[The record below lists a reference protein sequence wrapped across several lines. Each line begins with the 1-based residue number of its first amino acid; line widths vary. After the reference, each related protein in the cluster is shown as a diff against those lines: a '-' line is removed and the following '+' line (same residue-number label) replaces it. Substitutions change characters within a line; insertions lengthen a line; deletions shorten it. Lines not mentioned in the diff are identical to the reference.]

1 MPGSCA
7 RTVEPVRWLARSHTR
22 RLAREKFGG
31 GCNRACVRHPYVPD
45 DLDRTRR
52 RRRAAPRPASSS
64 GGWTAGAG
72 DPAEQVALVA
82 RSKREL
88 LLGANRFRSRREDL
102 EDCFSQ
108 ATLEL
113 VAYVRAGGT
122 FRDALAVGR
131 ALEVRF
137 ASRIRDRQRAVGGRS
152 PMVAALE
159 TAMRVGQPGEDAI
172 PIVDPR
178 VDVERLVLLRDELRR
193 VQRLARA
200 LTADQ
205 QLVLREQLQC
215 GEQRCQ
221 DFCRRAG
228 WSAEKYRKV
237 AQRARARL
245 RALMLEDER
254 GVPRTAVRS
263 DQSAGT
269 NL

>member
-1 MPGSCA
+1 M
-7 RTVEPVRWLARSHTR
+7 T
-22 RLAREKFGG
+22 
-31 GCNRACVRHPYVPD
+31 D
-45 DLDRTRR
+45 DLDRARR

-88 LLGANRFRSRREDL
+88 LLGANRFRLR
-102 EDCFSQ
+102 
-108 ATLEL
+108 T
-113 VAYVRAGGT
+113 GGT

-137 ASRIRDRQRAVGGRS
+137 ASRIRDRQRALGGRS

>member
-1 MPGSCA
+1 VPD
-7 RTVEPVRWLARSHTR
+7 RLDHTR
-22 RLAREKFGG
+22 L
-31 GCNRACVRHPYVPD
+31 H
-45 DLDRTRR
+45 
-52 RRRAAPRPASSS
+52 RRRAVPRPAPSS

-88 LLGANRFRSRREDL
+88 LLGANRFRLRAEDL

-137 ASRIRDRQRAVGGRS
+137 TSRIRDRRRALGGRS

-159 TAMRVGQPGEDAI
+159 TAMRVGQPGEDGIA
-172 PIVDPR
+172 IVDPR
-178 VDVERLVLLRDELRR
+178 VDVERLVVLRDELRR

-205 QLVLREQLQC
+205 QLVLREQLRG
-215 GEQRCQ
+215 GERCR
-221 DFCRRAG
+221 DFCQKAG

-254 GVPRTAVRS
+254 VSRGPP
-263 DQSAGT
+263 
-269 NL
+269 

>member
-1 MPGSCA
+1 MPD
-7 RTVEPVRWLARSHTR
+7 RLDHTR
-22 RLAREKFGG
+22 L
-31 GCNRACVRHPYVPD
+31 H
-45 DLDRTRR
+45 
-52 RRRAAPRPASSS
+52 RRRAVPRPAPSS

-88 LLGANRFRSRREDL
+88 LLGANRFRLRAEDL

-137 ASRIRDRQRAVGGRS
+137 TSRIRDRRRALGGRS

-159 TAMRVGQPGEDAI
+159 TAMRVGQPGEDGIA
-172 PIVDPR
+172 IVDPR
-178 VDVERLVLLRDELRR
+178 VDVERLVVLRDELRR

-205 QLVLREQLQC
+205 QLVLREQLRG
-215 GEQRCQ
+215 GERCR
-221 DFCRRAG
+221 DFCQKAG

-245 RALMLEDER
+245 RALMLEDEQ
-254 GVPRTAVRS
+254 GVPRRAVRS
-263 DQSAGT
+263 EQTEGT
-269 NL
+269 DL

>member
-1 MPGSCA
+1 
-7 RTVEPVRWLARSHTR
+7 VH
-22 RLAREKFGG
+22 
-31 GCNRACVRHPYVPD
+31 D
-45 DLDRTRR
+45 DVDRTRSHR
-52 RRRAAPRPASSS
+52 RPAPRPASTSW
-64 GGWTAGAG
+64 WTAGAD

-88 LLGANRFRSRREDL
+88 LLGAHRFRLRREDL

-113 VAYVRAGGT
+113 VAFIRDGGT
-122 FRDALAVGR
+122 FGDGLAVGR

-137 ASRIRDRQRAVGGRS
+137 ASRIRDRRRALGGRS

-159 TAMRVGQPGEDAI
+159 TAVRVGQPGEDGT

-178 VDVERLVLLRDELRR
+178 VDVERLVVLREDLRR

-200 LTADQ
+200 LTSDQ
-205 QLVLREQLQC
+205 QLVLREQLRW
-215 GEQRCQ
+215 GEWRCQ
-221 DFCRRAG
+221 QFCQRAG

-254 GVPRTAVRS
+254 GVPRSAVRS
-263 DQSAGT
+263 EQTEGT
-269 NL
+269 DL